1 MEKLIA
7 LQKKIAPELAAVI
20 EHRYILLRNIYFIQ
34 PIGRRTLADRLREPE
49 RYVRRELDFLRD
61 QGLITAAAG
70 GVSVTPDGEALLW
83 ELKDYI
89 SQLRGLSDLEG
100 LLAAKLNLEKAV
112 VVPGDSDQDETV
124 KNEIGRAAAKLLKEV
139 LADGNVLAVT
149 GGTTMADVAGALAG
163 VFVRRNVTV
172 VPARGGLGEEVE
184 IQSNTIA
191 AKIAK
196 GLDGAYRL
204 LHVPDDLG
212 DEAIAAVS
220 NEPKIRE
227 ILALLK
233 RADVLL
239 HGIGTAEEMASRRG
253 MDDKEIAALRQKEA
267 VGEAFGYYFNRRGDC
282 VYASSSVGIQLED
295 LANIPLVIAVGG
307 GSSKAEP
314 VLAVMSNRY
323 QNMLVT
329 DEGAAR
335 EILKI
340 KERSLKINRN

>member
-7 LQKKIAPELAAVI
+7 LQKKIAPELGVVI

-34 PIGRRTLADRLREPE
+34 PIGRRTLAERLREPE

-70 GVSVTPDGEALLW
+70 GVRITPNGESLLG

-89 SQLRGLSDLEG
+89 SQLRGLADLEG
-100 LLAAKLNLEKAV
+100 RLASRLNLRKV
-112 VVPGDSDQDETV
+112 VIVPGDSDQDETV

-139 LADGNVLAVT
+139 LADGNILAVT
-149 GGTTMADVAGALAG
+149 GGTTMADVAEALAG
-163 VFVRRNVTV
+163 TSARKNVTV

-196 GLDGAYRL
+196 GLEGAYRL
-204 LHVPDDLG
+204 LHIPDDLG
-212 DEAIAAVS
+212 NEAIAVVS

-227 ILALLK
+227 ILALIK
-233 RADVLL
+233 RADVFL
-239 HGIGTAEEMASRRG
+239 HGIGTAEEMARRRG
-253 MDDKEIAALRQKEA
+253 MDAGQIAALQQKEA
-267 VGEAFGYYFNRRGDC
+267 VGEAFGYYFNKDGDC
-282 VYASSSVGIQLED
+282 VYVSSSVGIRLED
-295 LANIPLVIAVGG
+295 LENIPLVIAVGG
-307 GSSKAEP
+307 GSSKAGP
-314 VLAVMSNRY
+314 VLAVTSNRF
-323 QNMLVT
+323 QHMLVT

-335 EILKI
+335 EML
-340 KERSLKINRN
+340 NT